1 VVLRTGTVLG
11 PGMPELTAASIFI
24 RNALS
29 GKPLTPYKHSMYRPM
44 LFVDVEDVCKA
55 YEVVVDKILEGGLRG
70 ANNVFN
76 IVYPEPVTVRE
87 LAEYIKKIVYEE
99 TGGKINPPIEVVD
112 KGLPSAFTPVDK
124 HGFQVK
130 IDCVRDALDLKYLK
144 NPIESLRTL
153 IKGYLRNQ

>member
-1 VVLRTGTVLG
+1 
-11 PGMPELTAASIFI
+11 MPELTAASIFI

-87 LAEYIKKIVYEE
+87 LAEYIKQIVYEE

-112 KGLPSAFTPVDK
+112 KGLPSAFTPEDK

-130 IDCVRDALDLKYLK
+130 IDRVRDALDLKYLK

-153 IKGYLRNQ
+153 IKEYLRNQ